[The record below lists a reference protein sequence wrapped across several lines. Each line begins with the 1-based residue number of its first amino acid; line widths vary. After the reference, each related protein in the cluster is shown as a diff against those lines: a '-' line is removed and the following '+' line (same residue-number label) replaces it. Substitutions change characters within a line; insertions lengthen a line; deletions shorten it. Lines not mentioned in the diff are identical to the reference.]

1 MAEPQMANVDMT
13 VRGFVGNRKEFY
25 HQMVLVDDVK
35 YGIDLTAE
43 DQNADLDLYITD
55 EDGNILY
62 EDESA
67 EANAGV
73 WFTPADHAIYNLYV
87 KSASGGSKYTLTIT
101 E

>member
-1 MAEPQMANVDMT
+1 MAVPQMAQVDMT
-13 VRGFVGNRKEFY
+13 LRGYVGNRKEFY

-35 YGIDLTAE
+35 YGIDLAAE
-43 DQNADLDLYITD
+43 DQDVDLDLYITD

-73 WFTPADHAIYNLYV
+73 WFTPAEHAIYNVYI
-87 KSASGGSKYTLTIT
+87 KSASGSSKYTLTIT

>member
-1 MAEPQMANVDMT
+1 MASPEMAQVDMT
-13 VRGFVGNRKEFY
+13 LRGYVGNRKEFY

-35 YGIDLTAE
+35 YGIDLVAE
-43 DQNADLDLYITD
+43 DQDADLDLYITD

-73 WFTPADHAIYNLYV
+73 WFTPAEHAINNLYV
-87 KSASGGSKYTLTIT
+87 KSAAGASKYTLTVT

>member
-35 YGIDLTAE
+35 YGIDLVAE
-43 DQNADLDLYITD
+43 DQDADLDLYITD

-67 EANAGV
+67 EDNAGV
-73 WFTPADHAIYNLYV
+73 WFTPAEHAIYNLYV
-87 KSASGGSKYTLTIT
+87 KSATGASKYTLTIT

>member
-1 MAEPQMANVDMT
+1 MADPQMANVDMT

-73 WFTPADHAIYNLYV
+73 WFTPAEHAIYNLYV

>member
-1 MAEPQMANVDMT
+1 MAAPQMANVDMT
-13 VRGFVGNRKEFY
+13 VRGFVGNHKEFY

-35 YGIDLTAE
+35 YGIDLAAD
-43 DQNADLDLYITD
+43 DQNVDLDLYITD

-73 WFTPADHAIYNLYV
+73 WFTPAEHAIYNLYV
-87 KSASGGSKYTLTIT
+87 KSASGSSKYTLTIT

>member
-1 MAEPQMANVDMT
+1 MANPQMAQVDMT
-13 VRGFVGNRKEFY
+13 VRGYVGNRKEFY
-25 HQMVLVDDVK
+25 HQLVLVDDVK
-35 YGIDLTAE
+35 YGIDLTAD
-43 DQNADLDLYITD
+43 DQEADLDLYITD

-73 WFTPADHAIYNLYV
+73 WFTPAEHAIYNLYV
-87 KSASGGSKYTLTIT
+87 KSASGASNYTLTIT